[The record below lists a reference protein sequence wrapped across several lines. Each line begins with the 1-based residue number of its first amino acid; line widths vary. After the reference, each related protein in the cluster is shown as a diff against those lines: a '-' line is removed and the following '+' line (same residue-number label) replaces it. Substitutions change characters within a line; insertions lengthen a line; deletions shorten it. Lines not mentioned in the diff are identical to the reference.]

1 MKSFEQWLLQR
12 NLIETQNVQESEI
25 NEGILDKSEPSPAKA
40 KREILQRIKE
50 IDNLLKDKQHP
61 SPVVKRTKDG
71 GKTISRSFFPVS
83 RAKSLLASLGRGFF
97 GMGPRAFKLDQEGRV
112 LYEKLKEKEKELK
125 EKLGKS
131 TSENTS
137 FEAYILFRER
147 NAA

>member
-1 MKSFEQWLLQR
+1 MKKFTDWLEEN

-40 KREILQRIKE
+40 KREILQRIRE
-50 IDNLLKDKQHP
+50 IDSLLKDKQHP

-97 GMGPRAFKLDQEGRV
+97 AMGPKAFKLDQEGRK
-112 LYEKLKEKEKELK
+112 LYQDLKEKEKELE
-125 EKLGKS
+125 EKLKKEAPK
-131 TSENTS
+131 SENTS
-137 FEAYILFRER
+137 FAAYILFRE
-147 NAA
+147 AA